1 MVWLAI
7 ALLSALALLPCAL
20 VLRRG
25 LGARDRH
32 EAAMALHRAQL
43 VELERDRADGLIAEN
58 EHASARL
65 EIQRR
70 LLAEADRM
78 PDAGRTGSR
87 LSVLLMLGLV
97 PAMAVGLYLVGGH
110 PDLPAQPFALRL
122 QQADARGQ
130 DDERMMQTLK
140 ERLAGLPA
148 GSPQAHEGYILL
160 GQVEAARNDWGQAAL
175 AWRRALDDGFDATLT
190 AQTAEAQV
198 RAEGGV
204 SAESAGMFRRALDAA
219 PKDAPWRLLAEQR
232 IAQSEQHH

>member
-7 ALLSALALLPCAL
+7 GLLSALALLPCAL

-32 EAAMALHRAQL
+32 EAALALHRAQL
-43 VELERDRADGLIAEN
+43 VELERDRADGLIAET

-70 LLAEADRM
+70 LLAEADRT
-78 PDAGRTGSR
+78 PDTGRTGSR
-87 LSVLLMLGLV
+87 LPVLVMLGLV
-97 PAMAVGLYLVGGH
+97 PAMAVALYLVGGH
-110 PDLPAQPFALRL
+110 PNLPAQPLAQRL
-122 QQADARGQ
+122 QQAEASGQ
-130 DDERMMQTLK
+130 DDERMMEALK
-140 ERLAGLPA
+140 DRLAALPA
-148 GSPQAHEGYILL
+148 GSPQAHEGYVLL

-175 AWRRALDDGFDATLT
+175 AWRRALADGFEPTLA

-232 IAQSEQHH
+232 IAQSEHH